1 MSGCATPAKPI
12 WEAGKIANSS
22 SILPNM
28 ADQEGKVYA
37 TVKTNTVCVA
47 IAVKNK
53 VEEMAGQV
61 RANLLIDADE
71 RPNA

>member
-1 MSGCATPAKPI
+1 
-12 WEAGKIANSS
+12 
-22 SILPNM
+22 M